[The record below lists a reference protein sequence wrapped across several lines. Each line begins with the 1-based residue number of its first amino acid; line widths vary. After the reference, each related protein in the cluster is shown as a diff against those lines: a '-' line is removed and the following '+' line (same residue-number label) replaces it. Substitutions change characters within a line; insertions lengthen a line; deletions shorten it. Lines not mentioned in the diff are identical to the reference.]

1 MAASSV
7 LQCRMEPL
15 FLCPYAEKTGIEEGK
30 RGKSFPTMVILWI
43 VPAWSCAPLQ
53 RNQYGRIWK

>member
-1 MAASSV
+1 MSGAAFF
-7 LQCRMEPL
+7 CARMRK
-15 FLCPYAEKTGIEEGK
+15 KTGIEEGK
-30 RGKSFPTMVILWI
+30 RRKSFPTMEILWI